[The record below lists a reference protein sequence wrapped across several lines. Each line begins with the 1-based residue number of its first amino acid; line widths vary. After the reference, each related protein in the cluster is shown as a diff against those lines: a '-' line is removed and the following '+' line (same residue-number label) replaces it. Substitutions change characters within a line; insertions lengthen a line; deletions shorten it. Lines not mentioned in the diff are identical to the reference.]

1 MLVDGDFT
9 VAESTSILRYIGQMP
24 GGEAWYGGRS
34 VREKVKIDEYL
45 DFWQSTLHPN
55 VIKLVQNK
63 LMYKVLI
70 DLIGRVFDNML
81 CRWCSESL
89 SLTRRR
95 CPRARQLMR
104 LTRKC
109 LKITSSGPTSLLEV
123 TLPVL
128 PTFSWPP
135 PFSKPQWQV
144 RFSLTE
150 VTTRDTILGS
160 PHDSLAEY
168 LEEVKA
174 ATEPAFYEELKGEVE
189 NIPTVLKSM
198 KML

>member
-1 MLVDGDFT
+1 M
-9 VAESTSILRYIGQMP
+9 
-24 GGEAWYGGRS
+24 
-34 VREKVKIDEYL
+34 
-45 DFWQSTLHPN
+45 
-55 VIKLVQNK
+55 
-63 LMYKVLI
+63 
-70 DLIGRVFDNML
+70 
-81 CRWCSESL
+81 
-89 SLTRRR
+89 
-95 CPRARQLMR
+95 
-104 LTRKC
+104 
-109 LKITSSGPTSLLEV
+109 
-123 TLPVL
+123 

-144 RFSLTE
+144 RFSLSE

-174 ATEPAFYEELKGEVE
+174 ATEPAFYEELKGDVE

>member
-70 DLIGRVFDNML
+70 DLIGRVSDNML

-95 CPRARQLMR
+95 WPRARQLMR

-109 LKITSSGPTSLLEV
+109 LKITSSDPTSLLEV

-128 PTFSWPP
+128 PTFSWPLP
-135 PFSKPQWQV
+135 SSKPQWQV
-144 RFSLTE
+144 RISLTE